1 MFLRFLKIS
10 DTRFEIS
17 QEFFTQP
24 KTTKTMEI
32 SHAISDAVLTL
43 VGVFVFFQYLRKLE
57 LATCLLW
64 EAFILSVT
72 AAAFFGVIRFLGYSQ
87 AIIIS
92 EFFQHLAGT
101 VGAFCLVLVSFLLV
115 MRKPVEKNIAYIV
128 VALGFMVFAFVQFTG
143 NQHIL
148 QYVSMIT
155 IPLVLL
161 IGIFGL
167 IKGHSA
173 IGSWLVLGVIALI
186 LATYNKSFMPNTIL
200 DPTDVYHYLV
210 AISLLCF
217 GRAARHQIA

>member
-1 MFLRFLKIS
+1 
-10 DTRFEIS
+10 
-17 QEFFTQP
+17 
-24 KTTKTMEI
+24 MEL

-43 VGVFVFFQYLRKLE
+43 AGVFVFFQYLRKLE

-72 AAAFFGVIRFLGYSQ
+72 VAAFFGVIRFLGYSQ
-87 AIIIS
+87 AIVVS
-92 EFFQHLAGT
+92 VFFQHLAST

-115 MRKPVEKNIAYIV
+115 ARKPVEKNIAYIV

-143 NQHIL
+143 NQQVL
-148 QYVSMIT
+148 QYVSMIA

-167 IKGHSA
+167 FKGQSA
-173 IGSWLVLGVIALI
+173 IGQWLILGVIALVF
-186 LATYNKSFMPNTIL
+186 ATYNKTFMPNSIFDT
-200 DPTDVYHYLV
+200 TDIYHYLV

-217 GRAARHQIA
+217 GGAARHHQIK

>member
-1 MFLRFLKIS
+1 
-10 DTRFEIS
+10 
-17 QEFFTQP
+17 
-24 KTTKTMEI
+24 MEL

-87 AIIIS
+87 AISIS

-101 VGAFCLVLVSFLLV
+101 VGVFCLVLVSLFLV
-115 MRKPVEKNIAYIV
+115 TRKAVKKSTAYLIV
-128 VALGFMVFAFVQFTG
+128 AVGFVVFTYVQLD
-143 NQHIL
+143 NNLKVL
-148 QYVSMIT
+148 QYVSMIA

-167 IKGHSA
+167 IKGRRA
-173 IGSWLVLGVIALI
+173 EGSWLVLAVLALV

-200 DPTDVYHYLV
+200 HPTDVYHYLL
-210 AISLLCF
+210 ALSLLCF